1 MYINAPLVPTE
12 SREGVKYTDAAVL
25 GNCELL
31 YGCWELSLGF
41 ARAASV
47 LAAMPSLQL

>member
-12 SREGVKYTDAAVL
+12 SREDVKYSDAGVI
-25 GNCELL
+25 GDCELL
-31 YGCWELSLGF
+31 YGCWELSLSF

-47 LAAMPSLQL
+47 LTAKPSLQL